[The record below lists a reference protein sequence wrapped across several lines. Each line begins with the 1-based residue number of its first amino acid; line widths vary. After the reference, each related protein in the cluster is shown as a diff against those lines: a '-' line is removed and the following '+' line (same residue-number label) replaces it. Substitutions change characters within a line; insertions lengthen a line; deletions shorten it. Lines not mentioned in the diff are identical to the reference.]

1 MIKLIDLL
9 TESYSFTGPKKTSDG
24 VRYNFINKKGN
35 NIFVSIDNS
44 YDDYWI
50 SLVNPKAKP
59 EDITNDDLLLNVSF
73 GLTKGLTKG
82 NPWAQTESGDG
93 IVVLNTVVDIL
104 KKFIEIDFKGYG
116 EFTLEC
122 HPAKEKD
129 EETSRNSKRDR
140 IYQSLAEK
148 MMKQLPYVTKVE
160 SLGGSW
166 GDDEYRLYILINK
179 NI

>member
-1 MIKLIDLL
+1 MIKLINLL

-44 YDDYWI
+44 YEDYWI
-50 SLVNPKAKP
+50 SLVNSKAKP
-59 EDITNDDLLLNVSF
+59 EDITNDNLILDVSF
-73 GLTKGLTKG
+73 GLNKG

-93 IVVLNTVVDIL
+93 IAVLNTVADIL
-104 KKFIEIDFKGYG
+104 KKFIAIDFKGYG

-122 HPAKEKD
+122 HPANEAD

-140 IYQSLAEK
+140 IYQNLAEK

-166 GDDEYRLYILINK
+166 GDDEYKLYILINK